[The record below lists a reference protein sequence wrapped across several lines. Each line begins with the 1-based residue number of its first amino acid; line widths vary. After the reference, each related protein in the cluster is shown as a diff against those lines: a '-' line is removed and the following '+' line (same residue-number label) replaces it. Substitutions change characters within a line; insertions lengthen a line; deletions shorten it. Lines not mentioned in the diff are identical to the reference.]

1 MAQHTVSRH
10 LILFSTAP
18 WASGV
23 LQGYILIAP
32 LPLSQV
38 CWLLSLPVWK
48 TSATRWQS
56 PARAR
61 RGA

>member
-1 MAQHTVSRH
+1 MAQHPLSHHR
-10 LILFSTAP
+10 ILFSTAWWP
-18 WASGV
+18 SRV
-23 LQGYILIAP
+23 LRDYILIVP

-61 RGA
+61 LGT